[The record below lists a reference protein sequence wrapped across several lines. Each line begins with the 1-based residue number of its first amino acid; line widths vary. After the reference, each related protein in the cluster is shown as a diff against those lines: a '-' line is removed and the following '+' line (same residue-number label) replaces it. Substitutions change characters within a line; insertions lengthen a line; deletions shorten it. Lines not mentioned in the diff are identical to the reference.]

1 MASLSGRADAT
12 LVKAA
17 TDAAMANVP
26 VDVSRIN
33 ERVSRS
39 YTAMTQ
45 SVGKSWGNALKS
57 IGEIGGALMQN
68 AKEKKDDIGKP
79 FENTNVDARKY
90 KLAGDNHMIYH
101 HLRLNQQNHQK
112 HLKVFKHYP
121 LLIMLIKTVI
131 LQPLQFQTQMSFQKN

>member
-26 VDVSRIN
+26 MDVSRIN

-45 SVGKSWGNALKS
+45 SVGKAWVSAITTVGT
-57 IGEIGGALMQN
+57 IGA
-68 AKEKKDDIGKP
+68 
-79 FENTNVDARKY
+79 
-90 KLAGDNHMIYH
+90 
-101 HLRLNQQNHQK
+101 
-112 HLKVFKHYP
+112 
-121 LLIMLIKTVI
+121 
-131 LQPLQFQTQMSFQKN
+131 